1 MKYKMKDVIV
11 EQIIDVLKT
20 TEICEIADIKK
31 IGDNVD
37 EQTQN
42 VIICGISSMNKVY
55 PMT

>member
-11 EQIIDVLKT
+11 EQIIDILKT
-20 TEICEIADIKK
+20 TKICEIADIKK

>member
-11 EQIIDVLKT
+11 EQIIDVLKSS
-20 TEICEIADIKK
+20 EICEMADIKK

-37 EQTQN
+37 EQIQD
-42 VIICGISSMNKVY
+42 VIICGISSMNKVF

>member
-11 EQIIDVLKT
+11 EQIIDVLKSS
-20 TEICEIADIKK
+20 EICEMADIKK